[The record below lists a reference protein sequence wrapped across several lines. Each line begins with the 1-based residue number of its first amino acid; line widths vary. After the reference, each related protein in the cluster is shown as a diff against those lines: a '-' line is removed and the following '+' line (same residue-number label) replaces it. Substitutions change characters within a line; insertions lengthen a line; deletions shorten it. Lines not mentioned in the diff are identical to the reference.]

1 MEELMRELLGEVKSI
16 KKTVIAIEQRVGVIE
31 QRLGKLEQRVGAIE
45 QRLDKL
51 EDRIENIE
59 GQSAETNQIVKA
71 LLHQS
76 EEQKAQIDALSNT
89 VAHMEG
95 DIKSIRRDL
104 HVVETVTA
112 KNWNDIVLLKA
123 VE

>member
-1 MEELMRELLGEVKSI
+1 MEELMRELLGEVKTI
-16 KKTVIAIEQRVGVIE
+16 KKTVIAIEQQVGAI
-31 QRLGKLEQRVGAIE
+31 EQRVGAME

-51 EDRIENIE
+51 ECRAENIE
-59 GQSAETNQIVKA
+59 EQLQETNQIAKA

-76 EEQKAQIDALSNT
+76 EVQKAQLDALSNA
-89 VAHMEG
+89 VARAEG
-95 DIKSIRRDL
+95 DIKSIRVDL
-104 HVVETVTA
+104 HAVEAITA